1 MSAEPHAG
9 TYAHEALVPQPH
21 PVPESAPQAAREL
34 VETHREALEQ
44 ALAAVTSRA
53 YLSRYPESPSPRV
66 YGDDAA
72 DAGERAFE
80 AHLTR
85 EFSELDDQPAT
96 DGQVGDEHSPYGP
109 DLRISYPHQDAERLM
124 TAAQAAIPAWRDA

>member
-1 MSAEPHAG
+1 MTAQPQAG
-9 TYAHEALVPQPH
+9 TYAHEAFVPQPN
-21 PVPESAPQAAREL
+21 PVPQSAPEAAPAL
-34 VETHREALEQ
+34 GDKHREALEQ

-66 YGDDAA
+66 YGEDAA

-85 EFSELDDQPAT
+85 EFGELDDQPAT

-109 DLRISYPHQDAERLM
+109 HLRVTYPHQEV
-124 TAAQAAIPAWRDA
+124 